1 MAIGHGLR
9 GKSLSAKLGFGAL
22 MVAAFGLSC
31 SGFFVAPTLTSL
43 TINPTAPAVQLGQTA
58 SLSAYA
64 VNSNG
69 QGSYLNSGV
78 SWSSSDE
85 TVATVSGSGGATLTG
100 VALGTAT
107 ITASSQSVTNTATA
121 TVYITI
127 SSMTIQPNAQSISAP
142 GATTPGPFTVTVQPG
157 SVDISSSATLTAFQS
172 GMQSSNV
179 TCTYY
184 TSNPSGG
191 TGGAGQYC
199 TASGSATTGAYQI
212 VASYTGTTITAT
224 ATVNVQ

>member
-1 MAIGHGLR
+1 MAIGHGFR
-9 GKSLSAKLGFGAL
+9 GKRLPSALAFGAL
-22 MVAAFGLSC
+22 VVAAFGLSC

-43 TINPTAPAVQLGQTA
+43 TINPTAPAVQLGQTITV
-58 SLSAYA
+58 SAYG

-69 QGSYLNSGV
+69 QGSYLTSGV

-85 TVATVSGSGGATLTG
+85 TIATVSGSGSATVTG
-100 VALGTAT
+100 VAIGTAT
-107 ITASSQSVTNTATA
+107 LTASSQSVTNTATA

-127 SSMTIQPNAQSISAP
+127 SSMAISPTSQSISAV
-142 GATTPGPFTVTVQPG
+142 GGTTPLPYVITVQPG
-157 SVDISSSATLTAFQS
+157 SVDISSSATLTAYQS
-172 GMQSSNV
+172 GTQTSNV

-199 TASGSATTGAYQI
+199 TASATGTYQL

-224 ATVNVQ
+224 ASLNVQ